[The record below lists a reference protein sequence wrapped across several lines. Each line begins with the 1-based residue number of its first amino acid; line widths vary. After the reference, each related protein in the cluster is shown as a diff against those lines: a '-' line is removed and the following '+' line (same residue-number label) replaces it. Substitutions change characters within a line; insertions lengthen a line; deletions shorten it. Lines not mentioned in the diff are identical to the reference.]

1 MRTALTSFLIVS
13 LLAGQM
19 GMLGALVGRHHARQE
34 MEDRIQS
41 VSESPDRESEV
52 EHLRLSQ
59 AEREGPGSSF
69 VRIEDGEFRYRG
81 KLYDVVREEWEGSVW
96 HVWVVHDREE
106 EEYLDALADAVK
118 TSVLEGSEAPVQE
131 RPVAARPLALV
142 PSGMAPPPSPRVHS
156 QPFPRHSIG
165 PHTAPYIEVPHPPPW
180 A

>member
-13 LLAGQM
+13 LLAGQV
-19 GMLGALVGRHHARQE
+19 GILGALLGRHHARQE
-34 MEDRIQS
+34 MKDRIES
-41 VSESPDRESEV
+41 VSESPDRESEI
-52 EHLRLSQ
+52 EYLSLSQ

-81 KLYDVVREEWEGSVW
+81 KLYDVVRDEWEGSVW

-106 EEYLDALADAVK
+106 EQYLDALAEAVQ

-131 RPVAARPLALV
+131 RPLAARPLALV
-142 PSGMAPPPSPRVHS
+142 PTHMAPPPSPQVRSHS
-156 QPFPRHSIG
+156 FARHTVA
-165 PHTAPYIEVPHPPPW
+165 PHTAPYLEVPYPPPW